1 MKTFERVENE
11 EIGRYTPNGGVILT
25 VLNSIALWKK
35 RMTIEKKRNVKGSFA
50 HRCLCLLTESHRS
63 GKRGN
68 AGECTKY
75 FSTVLTLLDLFHSLD
90 RFIRVFLCRERQ
102 FGLFFAN
109 FGHPLFHV
117 LTNCLF
123 NHIEFW

>member
-50 HRCLCLLTESHRS
+50 RRCLCLLTESHRS
-63 GKRGN
+63 GNKGDAVRLKKFYH
-68 AGECTKY
+68 CVDPPDPL
-75 FSTVLTLLDLFHSLD
+75 SPIRLFRS
-90 RFIRVFLCRERQ
+90 RVFM
-102 FGLFFAN
+102 F
-109 FGHPLFHV
+109 
-117 LTNCLF
+117 LF
-123 NHIEFW
+123 NNFSMC